1 MTLLRLENVRKR
13 YDQTQ
18 VLHDI
23 GLQLEAG
30 EFLVLI
36 GGSGSGKTTILRTA
50 AGLERVTAGRVSLRE
65 YTVDDPQT
73 ARFVPPA
80 QRRLGMV
87 FQDYALW
94 PHLSCLENVA
104 AALPA
109 RTQGRLNRAQEML
122 ERMQI
127 GALAQRRPARLS
139 GGQQQ
144 RVGIARALVAQPDLL
159 LLDEPFSSL
168 DPEIREQLRIDI
180 RALARETGTAS
191 LLVSHDPTDIWR
203 LADRVAV
210 LEAGRITQLATP
222 ESLFDR
228 PATPHVARFSGA
240 QGGFPAVPAQENGLT
255 GVRLGAV
262 FLPAPLA
269 PSCAP
274 ELTAYFRPQ
283 DVVSQPACTAGP
295 GLPATLEHCVFE
307 AGAWLAYWR
316 VAGLT
321 ALICSRERQKPG
333 AAARLTIPGDKIFLY
348 PREGSGPP

>member
-1 MTLLRLENVRKR
+1 MTLLHLENVQKR
-13 YDQTQ
+13 YDQAQ

-36 GGSGSGKTTILRTA
+36 GGSGSGKTTLLRAA
-50 AGLERVTAGRVSLRE
+50 AGLERVTGGRIGLRGDI
-65 YTVDDPQT
+65 VDDPRT
-73 ARFVPPA
+73 SVFVPPA

-94 PHLSCLENVA
+94 PHLSCLDNVA
-104 AALPA
+104 AALPP
-109 RTQGRLNRAQEML
+109 RTPNRLNRAQAML

-168 DPEIREQLRIDI
+168 DPHIRDQLRNDI
-180 RALARETGTAS
+180 RGLARETGTAS
-191 LLVSHDPTDIWR
+191 LLVSHDPTDVWR

-210 LEAGRITQLATP
+210 LEAGHITQLATP
-222 ESLFDR
+222 EILFTR

-240 QGGFPAVPAQENGLT
+240 QGGFPAVPAAENGAT
-255 GVRLGAV
+255 GIRLGGI
-262 FLPAPLA
+262 FLPARPDH
-269 PSCAP
+269 PGAP
-274 ELTAYFRPQ
+274 ELTAYFRPE
-283 DVVSQPACTAGP
+283 DITSRPAGP
-295 GLPATLEHCVFE
+295 GLPAALAHCVFE

-316 VAGLT
+316 VTGLT
-321 ALICSRERQKPG
+321 PLICSRETQKPG
-333 AAARLTIPGDKIFLY
+333 SDARLTIPEDKIFLY
-348 PREGSGPP
+348 PRDKESDRHVA

>member
-1 MTLLRLENVRKR
+1 MTLLTFENISKR

-23 GLQLEAG
+23 QLRLTAG

-50 AGLERVTAGRVSLRE
+50 AGLERVTSGRVRLRAE
-65 YTVDDPQT
+65 AVDDPAAAQ
-73 ARFVPPA
+73 FVPA
-80 QRRLGMV
+80 AHRRLGMV

-94 PHLSCLENVA
+94 PHLSCLDNVA

-109 RTQGRLNRAQEML
+109 RAPDRHSRAQAML

-144 RVGIARALVAQPDLL
+144 RVGIARALVARPDLL

-168 DPEIREQLRIDI
+168 DPYIRDQLRHDI
-180 RALARETGTAS
+180 RALARETGTAA
-191 LLVSHDPTDIWR
+191 LLVSHDPMDIWR

-210 LEAGRITQLATP
+210 LEAGRITQSATP
-222 ESLFDR
+222 ETLFNQ

-240 QGGFPAVPAQENGLT
+240 QGGFRGIPGHEQGIPGIRFGEA
-255 GVRLGAV
+255 
-262 FLPAPLA
+262 FLPALLPHGDA
-269 PSCAP
+269 A
-274 ELTAYFRPQ
+274 ELVAYFRPE
-283 DVVSQPACTAGP
+283 DVVSAPACVPGP
-295 GLPATLEHCVFE
+295 GLAARLDHCVFE

-316 VAGLT
+316 VTGFSP
-321 ALICSRERQKPG
+321 LICSREVQKP
-333 AAARLTIPGDKIFLY
+333 AAQALLTIPPEKIFLY
-348 PREGSGPP
+348 PRDKE

>member
-1 MTLLRLENVRKR
+1 MTLLHLENVQKR
-13 YDQTQ
+13 YDQIQ

-23 GLQLEAG
+23 GLQLATG

-36 GGSGSGKTTILRTA
+36 GGSGSGKTTILRAA
-50 AGLERVTAGRVSLRE
+50 AGLERVTGGRIGLRGDI
-65 YTVDDPQT
+65 VDDPR
-73 ARFVPPA
+73 ASLFVPPA

-94 PHLSCLENVA
+94 PHLSCLDNVA
-104 AALPA
+104 AALPP
-109 RTQGRLNRAQEML
+109 RTPNRLKRAQEML

-127 GALAQRRPARLS
+127 GALAQRRPQHLS

-168 DPEIREQLRIDI
+168 DPHIRDQLRNDI
-180 RALARETGTAS
+180 RGLARETGTAS
-191 LLVSHDPTDIWR
+191 LLVSHDPTDVWR

-222 ESLFDR
+222 EILFTR

-240 QGGFPAVPAQENGLT
+240 QGGFPAVPAAENGAS
-255 GVRLGAV
+255 GIRLGGI
-262 FLPAPLA
+262 FLPARPDH
-269 PSCAP
+269 PGAP
-274 ELTAYFRPQ
+274 ELTAYFRPE
-283 DVVSQPACTAGP
+283 DIISRPAGP
-295 GLPATLEHCVFE
+295 GLPAALAHCVFE

-321 ALICSRERQKPG
+321 ALICSREAQKPG
-333 AAARLTIPGDKIFLY
+333 SDARLTIPEDKIFLY
-348 PREGSGPP
+348 PHDKGSDRYVA